1 MPQRKKKMKKMRP
14 RRRPGKRS
22 TAISQRTLVY
32 RPGVYGQPLPQ
43 RFQTSFWC
51 EADYKIPIATASVT
65 SGAVSMNLLDNPFYP
80 GGSSAFPSY
89 TFLGPAT
96 EATLQ
101 PTGYSQLAGVSGPGL
116 YNTMKIRRATI
127 KIRWNGSNSGN
138 NVVLTVVPTI
148 NTASYAN
155 VYSARTAP
163 FARQAT
169 FSVSKPNAGVDK
181 EGWFTYTVDPYRIIG
196 LDRAEE
202 KADTFLLVPSAAT
215 TASYGLQWFVVLQSN
230 DLDVSS
236 TTASLFQVRLHW
248 DVELY
253 QLQQMKNV

>member
-1 MPQRKKKMKKMRP
+1 MPLKKKPAK
-14 RRRPGKRS
+14 RRGQRNN
-22 TAISQRTLVY
+22 AISQRIISFN
-32 RPGVYGQPLPQ
+32 PGLYGQPLPQ
-43 RFQTSFWC
+43 RFRTALWC
-51 EADYKIPIATASVT
+51 EGDYKIPIATASTT
-65 SGAVSMNLLDNPFYP
+65 SGVLSMNLLNLPFYP

-101 PTGYSQLAGVSGPGL
+101 PTGYSQLAGVTGPGL
-116 YNTMKIRRATI
+116 YNTLKIRRATI

-138 NVVLTVVPTI
+138 NVVLTVVPSL
-148 NTASYAN
+148 NTNTFAS

-169 FSVSKPNAGVDK
+169 FSVSKPNTGVDRD
-181 EGWFTYTVDPYRIIG
+181 GWFTYTVDPYRIIG
-196 LDRAEE
+196 LDRIEE
-202 KADTFLLVPSAAT
+202 KADTFLLVPSAAVT
-215 TASYGLQWFVVLQSN
+215 SSYGLQWFVILQSN

-248 DVELY
+248 DVEFY
-253 QLQQMKNV
+253 QLNQMKNV